1 MAERP
6 VKRRDS
12 AVRDQR
18 NDAKTEAIV
27 QHALALLAVAG
38 LDEAQRYLRQRA
50 IPASVVERVL
60 ARGKR
65 RLGPH
70 V

>member
-18 NDAKTEAIV
+18 NDARTEAIV

-38 LDEAQRYLRQRA
+38 LDEAQRYPRQRA